1 MPTRLE
7 VFTHELTHCP
17 PEPWCEF
24 CTMGKAKDKR
34 HRTRTLE
41 EIEQDWPEVQ
51 MDFMFVDASIAVCA
65 WAERWTTI
73 LTAWDGDTG
82 APFALVVTS
91 KSPDEYQVRSVCKWL
106 DGLMHSNIKLKT
118 DGEPSIKLLATKVQ
132 TARLPKRT
140 NVQVTP
146 RYSSASLG
154 GIGNAQKLVQGQIRT
169 LRVEVETKYGI
180 EIGPQ
185 FNIFP
190 WLVRH
195 CY

>member
-24 CTMGKAKDKR
+24 CTMGKSKDKR

-41 EIEQDWPEVQ
+41 EIEQQWPEVQ
-51 MDFMFVDASIAVCA
+51 MDFMFVDATITVCA

-154 GIGNAQKLVQGQIRT
+154 GIGNAQKLVQG
-169 LRVEVETKYGI
+169 
-180 EIGPQ
+180 
-185 FNIFP
+185 
-190 WLVRH
+190 
-195 CY
+195 